1 MTPKLGLAD
10 TRTSVFYIF
19 ATSWLANISKI
30 LSRSYILITSRMKRI
45 KLPQV
50 FAVISHTF
58 NMTIDA
64 RNGSINV
71 LNNF

>member
-30 LSRSYILITSRMKRI
+30 LSYILITSRMKRI
-45 KLPQV
+45 KLPRV
-50 FAVISHTF
+50 FAVISYTF